1 MVWTDWCIG
10 SGNGPGIGKLVYT
23 PSRAEC
29 FIFSPA
35 GVGLDYIL
43 PVSLSGWPRVTRVA
57 CLLSVGLEAGP
68 PVLHCWHY
76 YRRVVWVGARAL
88 TNGDHVLCI
97 DIYFYIY
104 SVQCFLHISQGKHIN
119 LLLLHRLQWEK
130 LSREEGFIRKAMV
143 NKSWYCHRDRGE

>member
-29 FIFSPA
+29 FIFSAA

-43 PVSLSGWPRVTRVA
+43 PVSLSGWPRVTRVT

-88 TNGDHVLCI
+88 TNGEHLLCVDNI
-97 DIYFYIY
+97 DIY

-119 LLLLHRLQWEK
+119 LLLYIGCSEK
-130 LSREEGFIRKAMV
+130 NCLEEGFIRKAMV